1 MQVLLAKRLH
11 ADVDAYYGNGI
22 SFRIIDR
29 FKACAENSVHCTGD
43 RRGDRL
49 VAAAVLHIGT
59 VQNIDQAKRVIAC
72 IGIDESAEDAFLDG
86 LQIDIFD
93 VHILRELNQEFIDIV
108 VGEKQIT
115 LHQIIPDQGFIL
127 LLDRLSADLLI
138 FAVMCSV
145 KKEPDPCAVDRVA
158 DCLCNISRE
167 ILVELVGRAGM
178 FPIACQ
184 DGKAGTG
191 EDQNN
196 DQQV

>member
-1 MQVLLAKRLH
+1 M
-11 ADVDAYYGNGI
+11 
-22 SFRIIDR
+22 
-29 FKACAENSVHCTGD
+29 
-43 RRGDRL
+43 
-49 VAAAVLHIGT
+49 
-59 VQNIDQAKRVIAC
+59 
-72 IGIDESAEDAFLDG
+72 
-86 LQIDIFD
+86 
-93 VHILRELNQEFIDIV
+93 NQEFIDIV
-108 VGEKQIT
+108 VGEKQIM

-127 LLDRLSADLLI
+127 LLDRFGADLLI

-191 EDQNN
+191 EDQYN
-196 DQQV
+196 DQ